1 VIIAG
6 RYNGPPGSGNGG
18 YTCGLLASHVI
29 DHVPGHAPGHAPGH
43 GAVVTLKLPPPL
55 DTPLTVTPLTDDGH
69 AVRVTDP
76 GGAEIAVAVRG
87 STDDPELPPPM
98 SWADAVTASAAY
110 RGFASHPFPTC
121 FVCGPERA
129 PGDGMRLFPG
139 PVGDGR
145 TATPWEVPD
154 DISPELVWA
163 ALDCPGGWAV
173 PLEERPYV
181 LGRMDG
187 LVNALPRP
195 GDRCVVIGQMIT
207 EDGRKAFVRTALY
220 GPDGTALA
228 WAKATWIALR
238 QP

>member
-1 VIIAG
+1 
-6 RYNGPPGSGNGG
+6 
-18 YTCGLLASHVI
+18 
-29 DHVPGHAPGHAPGH
+29 
-43 GAVVTLKLPPPL
+43 
-55 DTPLTVTPLTDDGH
+55 
-69 AVRVTDP
+69 VRVTDP
-76 GGAEIAVAVRG
+76 NGAEIALAVWG
-87 STDDPELPPPM
+87 SASDEALPTPVT
-98 SWADAVTASAAY
+98 WAEAVTASAAY
-110 RGFASHPFPTC
+110 RGFVSHPFPTC

-154 DISPELVWA
+154 DVSPELIWA

-187 LVNALPRP
+187 RVAAVPAP
-195 GDRCVVIGQMIT
+195 GDRCVVIGQMT
-207 EDGRKAFVRTALY
+207 AEDGRKAFVRTALY

-228 WAKATWIALR
+228 WSGATWIALR